1 MDKLRELW
9 LMGPKWW
16 TEPDRW
22 PAEEPSKEPSKET
35 EAEAKLAKEIFAT
48 ATETK
53 DDFDEVL
60 EKNSFWKTVQV
71 TAWIRRFLNNCKL
84 KKAV

>member
-1 MDKLRELW
+1 
-9 LMGPKWW
+9 MGPKWL
-16 TEPDRW
+16 TEPDRL
-22 PAEEPSKEPSKET
+22 PAEVFTEPSKET

-60 EKNSFWKTVQV
+60 EKNSF
-71 TAWIRRFLNNCKL
+71 
-84 KKAV
+84 